1 MFVALISRLNKE
13 QAQRGIDLRRQGSWQ
28 LRRRLRRRRQGRPTR
43 QRWSRGRDGNT
54 KSLQVKQVTD
64 SAPITRSGLADGML
78 ASSFITE
85 PLSPHASG
93 VKDPNLAIEQ
103 KME

>member
-1 MFVALISRLNKE
+1 MK
-13 QAQRGIDLRRQGSWQ
+13 QA
-28 LRRRLRRRRQGRPTR
+28 
-43 QRWSRGRDGNT
+43 
-54 KSLQVKQVTD
+54 KH

-78 ASSFITE
+78 ASSLITE

-93 VKDPNLAIEQ
+93 VKDPKLAIEQ

>member
-28 LRRRLRRRRQGRPTR
+28 LRRRRQGRPTR

-54 KSLQVKQVTD
+54 MSLQVKQVMD

-93 VKDPNLAIEQ
+93 VKDPNLAIEL